1 MSIYDLMDTK
11 VSVEL
16 SDFDEASGEWR
27 KRRRRRWSEEERR
40 AIVLASLAP
49 GASIAGVARKYGMN
63 ANLLWNWRRK
73 FAQSGSML
81 AVQSSK
87 AAVDFVP
94 IEMVA
99 ETVASDSILA
109 GRMELN
115 LTDGVRITVDARVDE
130 QALIR
135 VLCALKAAA

>member
-1 MSIYDLMDTK
+1 M
-11 VSVEL
+11 SVEL
-16 SDFDEASGEWR
+16 SDIDEASGGWR
-27 KRRRRRWSEEERR
+27 KQRRRRWTEDERR
-40 AIVLASLAP
+40 AMVLASMVP
-49 GASIAGVARKYGMN
+49 GASIAGVARQYGIN

-81 AVQSSK
+81 AVQSPK
-87 AAVDFVP
+87 TAVDFVP

-99 ETVASDSILA
+99 ETAAPESLA

-115 LTDGVRITVDARVDE
+115 LSDGVRITVDARVDE

>member
-1 MSIYDLMDTK
+1 
-11 VSVEL
+11 
-16 SDFDEASGEWR
+16 
-27 KRRRRRWSEEERR
+27 
-40 AIVLASLAP
+40 
-49 GASIAGVARKYGMN
+49 MN

-99 ETVASDSILA
+99 DTAAPESLA

>member
-1 MSIYDLMDTK
+1 M
-11 VSVEL
+11 SVEL
-16 SDFDEASGEWR
+16 SDIEEASGGWR
-27 KRRRRRWSEEERR
+27 KQRRRRWTEDERR
-40 AIVLASLAP
+40 AMVLASMVP
-49 GASIAGVARKYGMN
+49 GASIAGVARQYGIN

-81 AVQSSK
+81 AVQSPK
-87 AAVDFVP
+87 TAVDFVP

-99 ETVASDSILA
+99 ETAAPESLA

-115 LTDGVRITVDARVDE
+115 LSDGVRITVDARVDE

>member
-1 MSIYDLMDTK
+1 M
-11 VSVEL
+11 SVEL

-27 KRRRRRWSEEERR
+27 KRRRRRWTEDERR
-40 AIVLASLAP
+40 AMVLASMVP
-49 GASIAGVARKYGMN
+49 GASIAGVARQYGIN

-81 AVQSSK
+81 AVQSPK
-87 AAVDFVP
+87 TAVDFVP

-99 ETVASDSILA
+99 ETAAPESLA

-115 LTDGVRITVDARVDE
+115 LSDGVRITVDARVDE